1 MAKYSKTPK
10 QQAAIAIAKKKTKV
24 KALSVAE
31 QNERIFEA
39 GFDLVRSANDKFS
52 GSRTITRRAAKSVM
66 SRCLSKN
73 EDQTYSM
80 RRMRTLRELNNY
92 IQLAQ
97 NNKVFSST
105 PDNTDLLPISHPRST
120 RKHNFTTAEVMK
132 HRARW
137 IIDDPRIQDDSIRA
151 VLSSALTCHP
161 ASAEYEYSIARLQ
174 SLPQGSVPSYALL
187 AALGDGNSSAARSAR
202 AMRQRRDRKGR
213 FAEMG
218 GGLRALIRRATGAI
232 QSLTGRAVATDS
244 ASDTFDMELPDG
256 TLVRIPAKSAE
267 GVKAILKSAQGP
279 DGYSKTP
286 AKAKTGDPVVEE
298 SDLVKIDA
306 PSGFTKDENWSPS
319 ETDTNYYGTKI
330 DLGTKYTDDAY
341 DVIKISTP
349 NAAAKDKFEAAQQR
363 EGEGQNVVTE
373 GAGKNG
379 SLDPNLPVYF
389 VSRRGED
396 ENRPFAVAQRWSD
409 IQDYIA
415 QDEPKF
421 EKNELPNPEKMADD
435 DQEEET
441 GTPTATPA
449 EGLEGEL
456 IPKSS
461 GKNLKK
467 DQKKY
472 QKALKDYEAKGGK
485 YPLDP
490 AKDHMV
496 LPDGTVVDAETGEVV
511 RNADGTSAKDVAP
524 KAPAATS
531 EIPEGYYNV
540 DRDDYT
546 PEGPVDGQ
554 EASDFTDD
562 PAELAQK
569 FETPD
574 LKKALEDG
582 VKGTKKFPATGYGT
596 LTFEDGDEIV
606 PAEAIYNAL
615 KEQGEDADAML
626 DEIYGKPSGDAT
638 PEVSEDVKA
647 ELGKDLEAAPDATS
661 GDVTTLPALL
671 DGLSDEEK
679 DNYAKTG
686 EYAQYLPKNDS
697 FDVPTDYSELSTD
710 AFDKDQYVLPEDAP
724 EGFNYD
730 PVDIASFY
738 NTEDLKGELRR
749 ALEPGNEMP
758 GYGML
763 STETDEGEEYVAYV
777 PGEAI
782 RDALQL
788 QGEDTNALTKEIYD
802 EGFAGQEEDA
812 LTPEQINDALEGEA
826 PEAQPEAPEA
836 EQAPTET
843 TEQAPS
849 DEKGPE
855 AVDGVN
861 VGEPTG
867 PAKLKAKTTELKAG
881 DVTTNDFFTIES
893 VEPSEI
899 PGKSWV
905 TGYYPGH
912 VSQKTKLWNN
922 DTDIS
927 VFRNVDAPT
936 KGDLP
941 VLSKPKAKEYDPE
954 GKVYKD
960 KELDLWVPK
969 DAEAR
974 SKYLDAV
981 DQYNS
986 DLAQAKEM
994 WSAPEGVEEWV
1005 TESEA
1010 PIYTPSNPVGVVE
1023 VAATEVKAGD
1033 IAFKKEGKNDFYEYF
1048 IVQDVA
1054 VDENGNAVLTGFY
1067 PDHQSQ
1073 SKSWKGTTP
1082 IKVIR
1087 GASALPEPGK
1097 KPALERPKKDDPAY
1111 KEKYAEFNAAKKASA
1126 ATFTPP
1132 LNVDALPPEPKKVPR
1147 PTPPAFMGDK
1157 LKAIAAEA
1165 NGDPVKFKELLANEE
1180 VIHLDFESTG
1190 GFTAPSPIQVS
1201 MTKVKNG
1208 EIIEEKT
1215 LFMNP
1220 EQPLDSFYT
1229 DKDPSQVLKDSD
1241 GNPISD
1247 EFLSK
1252 QMSQADAFKEISD
1265 FLGADPI
1272 VSAHNMPFDGE
1283 ILRRKMAEYG
1293 LDYKPAGEIDTLSL
1307 ARKVINGS
1315 AGDHKLEAVANRYGL
1330 AEPNTDWHDASVD
1343 VAVLPGILNNLLD
1356 EMAVTKSGID
1366 VLDLEKSSADYDKAK
1381 AEYDAYKS
1389 GKSKADSELVMAK
1402 TFADGMAG
1410 KEIPEADALVKAMPK
1425 DKPTSDELSSATT
1438 PSANEVG
1445 DGDFQIESVLGGN
1458 ISNNWIS
1465 DPENT
1470 TNVGAIAVEEWQPGD
1485 FIKAKHDGFH
1495 EIISI
1500 TPIEGDDKRVL
1511 VKRRLLANGKEYES
1525 AWVKYQAYEVWRRN
1539 SEPEAVPAPEPELEQ
1554 PQLEID
1560 EAPEKEANAGKWNDY
1575 TIAEGTDGVF
1585 YAENISGADVQALKA
1600 GTLTPPKLPFFAPLG
1615 GGNNQETG
1623 EGYFFT
1629 TDGKRFW
1636 GKYGAAGAMLRRK
1649 NADGEYEYFLA
1660 KRSSSLSQGG
1670 GKWGIPGGAHKDQT
1684 IAKAPNAT
1692 AKEEFME
1699 EVGGDISA
1707 LEPIYVDTNK
1717 VGAEWAY
1724 ETSVFEVG
1732 PDQYN
1737 DLTSKD
1743 GENTATGWFTGDQIN
1758 KMSDAGML
1766 HSDFADSFPNIIS
1779 NLEDEDAK
1787 TDKPTP
1793 EAEVNVEDIEATF
1806 DTSNWKKTGTQA
1818 GSNQGAFY
1826 TDPDTGN
1833 QYYVKK
1839 PKSDK
1844 HFANEILGG
1853 ALYEEA
1859 GVKFG
1864 RAYKGIDKNGNS
1876 VLVSPLVEG
1885 SDADFAD
1892 KKSNADV
1899 KSTTQ
1904 SDFAVDAWLGNYD
1917 VIGLEYDN
1925 VLTDKD
1931 GNVTRIDAGGS
1942 LLFRAQGGTDKEF
1955 GPEATQVDSMRDSK
1969 QNPQAAEIFGDMT
1982 DEQIAESV
1990 KKVQAVS
1997 EEKIDELVDA
2007 AFPDDADTAEQLK
2020 TTLKARRQYLIDRFL
2035 GGQPAEEAPE
2045 TPEKPSVDSN
2055 TTVLDVAGD
2064 LEAQLADAQAAG
2076 KKVAFKYN
2084 GKERVVTPKGV
2095 WKNPQNGNINL
2106 SAIGEDGV
2114 KKNYTLSKFEQS
2126 GSTASEAP
2134 EAAPT
2139 PEKELPQAPEAAQ
2152 IDPAEKQKV
2161 LDEVS
2166 ALAEKLFGN
2175 QGKTKDLLESLKG
2188 QDGANTDLIDS
2199 ILEDIKVKES
2209 VAGPDAT
2216 PEEKIQS
2223 DLSQALTPDEDAAP
2237 EDEVPPIDPVALA
2250 EELKTPLTP
2259 DLIWA
2264 KVKDEKGISIIENG
2278 DIVVAENVTPSGST
2292 IYTMVKR
2299 NSDNT
2304 FSVYHRIKSNDGST
2318 RVKTLAGRWH
2328 SYTALSSR
2336 IESEKWKAKIT
2347 PSKVISKS
2355 KPETPG
2361 TIAPSAL
2368 PTQKGS
2374 YVSADGKTP
2383 IKVGMVVK
2391 DTKTGKTGKV
2401 VSLKDEFV
2409 TGKSKSNPAGYTYTD
2424 VAKVKW
2430 DDSGVKAWKP
2440 STYLEI
2446 QDTSGVK
2453 PDEPE
2458 GPTDGGNGGGGT
2470 PPTPK
2475 TPDSP
2480 APAAVPTTSVDL
2492 PTYEGTDLA
2501 GATAIADVESKAV
2514 AKNSVGHLAAYGAN
2528 DYSDYKNFLSGE
2540 FLKDPNS
2547 KNMVPGIL
2555 VQNADPNDSDQD
2567 LTSYGVVSKQDAKA
2581 KEVYVSFFDGPLAG
2595 QTKTFSPDKIWSR
2608 EKFITPEQA
2617 KELDITLDPTLFDK
2631 SKTAAKA
2638 KGEAYAK
2645 KQAEAAKKA
2654 QQAAEAKALKDKFS
2668 VNGPGFSVQTLD
2680 AAPDYS
2686 KSPHPEVPS
2695 LEDSLKMAKND
2706 NPAEAA
2712 NGSTTLLDSDSIEDL
2727 EVHVGMVTDEKGEK
2741 KLRLQFT
2748 LTNWAG
2754 KQVAAKADSDS
2765 NISKSKA
2772 LRLGKW
2778 EKQQDGSLVWKDVWD
2793 TSTVDSNKNGVTF
2806 EGPAGKGTFL
2816 LHRASKSIDDTDV
2829 DFFKYH
2835 SSSPYAVS
2843 FHNKAEIYL
2852 PADATSEDV
2861 AEALNSL
2868 GGISQVRPALESD
2881 VRGVI
2886 ENKMIW
2892 LLGSS
2897 TDGKKNYAGELR
2909 EKTLQIIKDEYGFTA
2924 DDVEVVVDPL
2934 ARGRVNYYM
2943 PESAVDKLMEKTGF
2957 SPFIV
2962 HQWKGGDQ
2970 TNSVDWFYNMITSG
2984 GIYATATRWMN
2995 GINKSGM
3002 SSSSDI
3008 DANGGNYVFASPSSK
3023 GSSTSTNLA
3032 FYFNSKNVLRRLD
3045 YYKNNSDKYGQLQ
3058 SDSEDIVQSLSN
3070 SYGELMFKKN
3080 LSWADLSSIS
3090 MPAAIREKLIERLMS
3105 EGLTDL
3111 ADIVSGKK
3119 KKKGAKK

>member
-1 MAKYSKTPK
+1 MAAKSKIQVPVISYEA
-10 QQAAIAIAKKKTKV
+10 QNQRIIDAGLELV
-24 KALSVAE
+24 K
-31 QNERIFEA
+31 EA
-39 GFDLVRSANDKFS
+39 NSKFS
-52 GSRTITRRAAKSVM
+52 GSRIVTRRAALAVLNRSLTKYEGES
-66 SRCLSKN
+66 
-73 EDQTYSM
+73 YSL
-80 RRMRTLRELNNY
+80 RRIRSIKELNNY

-97 NNKVFSST
+97 YNKVFFGT
-105 PDNTDLLPISHPRST
+105 VDNTDLLPISHPRST
-120 RKHNFTTAEVMK
+120 RKHELSTADLMR

-137 IIDDPRIQDDSIRA
+137 IVDDPKIQDDEIRS
-151 VLSSALTCHP
+151 VLASALTAHP
-161 ASAEYEYSIARLQ
+161 ATAEYEYSIARLQ
-174 SLPQGSVPSYALL
+174 SLPQGTVPSYALL
-187 AALGDGNSSAARSAR
+187 AALGDGNSSAARRAR
-202 AMRQRRDRKGR
+202 ALLQRRDRKGR
-213 FAEMG
+213 FAFMG
-218 GGLRALIRRATGAI
+218 GSLRALIRRANGVV
-232 QSLTGRAVATDS
+232 QSLTGKTVAADEN
-244 ASDTFDMELPDG
+244 SDTFDIELPNGD
-256 TLVRIPAKSAE
+256 LVRVPAKSAE
-267 GVKAILKSAQGP
+267 GVKAVLKSAQNP

-286 AKAKTGDPVVEE
+286 AKVKTGDPVVDEK
-298 SDLVKIDA
+298 DLIKLDA
-306 PSGFTKDENWSPS
+306 PAGFSKDESWSPS
-319 ETDTNYYGTKI
+319 EDDQKYYGTKI

-341 DVIKISTP
+341 DVIKVSSP
-349 NAAAKDKFEAAQQR
+349 NAFAKDQFEAAQQR

-373 GAGKNG
+373 GLGKNG

-389 VSRRGED
+389 VSRRGES
-396 ENRPFAVAQRWSD
+396 EKFPFAAVQRWSD
-409 IQDYIA
+409 VQDYIA

-421 EKNELPNPEKMADD
+421 EKNELPDPSKMLDEGQEAFEPQAPE
-435 DQEEET
+435 
-441 GTPTATPA
+441 ATPA
-449 EGLEGEL
+449 EGLEGKL
-456 IPKSS
+456 VPKSS
-461 GKNLKK
+461 KKNLKK

-472 QKALKDYEAKGGK
+472 QKALKDYEKSGGTF
-485 YPLDP
+485 PLDP
-490 AKDHMV
+490 TKDHML

-511 RNADGTSAKDVAP
+511 RNADGTSAKIKPGTEASEVPAGAYKMDDAP
-524 KAPAATS
+524 
-531 EIPEGYYNV
+531 
-540 DRDDYT
+540 YT
-546 PEGPVDGQ
+546 PQGADADVESADY
-554 EASDFTDD
+554 TDD
-562 PAELAQK
+562 PAEIAQK
-569 FETPD
+569 FDTPEITD
-574 LKKALEDG
+574 ALEKA
-582 VKGTKKFPATGYGT
+582 V
-596 LTFEDGDEIV
+596 DGDGTSQLPFEAGDESV
-606 PAEAIYNAL
+606 PAEALRDAL
-615 KEQGEDADAML
+615 DEKGEDSKGILAK
-626 DEIYGKPSGDAT
+626 IYDKIKNKLSGKKEEAT
-638 PEVSEDVKA
+638 PEVPQDVVD
-647 ELGKDLEAAPDATS
+647 ELGKDLPESPMPSADA
-661 GDVTTLPALL
+661 DPAKLPALL
-671 DGLSDEEK
+671 DGLSDAEK
-679 DNYAKTG
+679 DEYAKTG
-686 EYAQYLPKNDS
+686 DYAKHLPKNKDD
-697 FDVPTDYSELSTD
+697 FDLPEGYGFLD
-710 AFDKDQYVLPEDAP
+710 AEPFNKDLFTLPEDAP
-724 EGFNYD
+724 EGFNFD
-730 PVDIASFY
+730 PIDIANNY
-738 NTEDLKGELRR
+738 DTEALKKELRR
-749 ALEPGNEMP
+749 AVEPSGD
-758 GYGML
+758 GYGIL
-763 STETDEGEEYVAYV
+763 SQETDTGEDYNGYV
-777 PGEAI
+777 PAEAI

-788 QGEDTNALTKEIYD
+788 QGEDTNSLLNDIYE
-802 EGFAGQEEDA
+802 EGIAGQED
-812 LTPEQINDALEGEA
+812 LTPVEISDALEGEE
-826 PEAQPEAPEA
+826 PETSEGTPTPEQEAPAEA
-836 EQAPTET
+836 PQQVAT
-843 TEQAPS
+843 
-849 DEKGPE
+849 DEAGPQT
-855 AVDGVN
+855 VTNVN

-893 VEPSEI
+893 VEPSEV

-941 VLSKPKAKEYDPE
+941 VLSKPKPKEYDPE
-954 GKVYKD
+954 GKIYKD
-960 KELDLWVPK
+960 KELDLFVPK

-974 SKYLDAV
+974 SKFLDV
-981 DQYNS
+981 MDQYNS

-994 WSAPEGVEEWV
+994 WSAPEGVEEWN
-1005 TESEA
+1005 TESQA
-1010 PIYTPSNPVGVVE
+1010 PVFDPTKNTVGVVE

-1033 IAFKKEGKNDFYEYF
+1033 ITFKKEGKNDFYEYF
-1048 IVQDVA
+1048 IVQDVTT
-1054 VDENGNAVLTGFY
+1054 DENGNAVITGFY

-1073 SKSWKGTTP
+1073 SKNWKGTTP

-1087 GASALPEPGK
+1087 GASDLPEPGK
-1097 KPALERPKKDDPAY
+1097 KAALERPKKDDPAY
-1111 KEKYAEFNAAKKASA
+1111 KEKYAEFNAAKKESA

-1132 LNVDALPPEPKKVPR
+1132 IDVDALPAATKKVPR

-1180 VIHLDFESTG
+1180 VVHLDFESTG
-1190 GFTAPSPIQVS
+1190 GFTSPSPIQVS

-1229 DKDPSQVLKDSD
+1229 DKDPATILKDSN

-1247 EFLSK
+1247 AFLAE
-1252 QMSQADAFKEISD
+1252 QMSQSQAFKEIAD
-1265 FLGADPI
+1265 FLGANPI

-1283 ILRRKMAEYG
+1283 ILKRKMAEFG
-1293 LDYKPAGEIDTLSL
+1293 LEYKPAGEIDTLSL

-1330 AEPNTDWHDASVD
+1330 AEPNTDWHDAAVD

-1366 VLDLEKSSADYDKAK
+1366 TLDLEKSSADYEKAK
-1381 AEYDAYKS
+1381 AEYDAYKNP
-1389 GKSKADSELVMAK
+1389 KAKADSELTMAK
-1402 TFADGMAG
+1402 VFKDGMDG
-1410 KEIPEADALVKAMPK
+1410 KETPEVSELVKALPK

-1438 PSANEVG
+1438 PSANEIG
-1445 DGDFQIESVLGGN
+1445 DGDFQVESVLGDF
-1458 ISNNWIS
+1458 ISDNWVA

-1470 TNVGAIAVEEWQPGD
+1470 TNIGSVAVEEWQPGD
-1485 FIKAKHDGFH
+1485 FIKAKYGGFH

-1500 TPIEGDDKRVL
+1500 TPIEGDEKRVL
-1511 VKRRLLANGKEYES
+1511 VKRRLLTNGKEYES
-1525 AWVKYQAYEVWRRN
+1525 AWVKYQPYEVWRRN
-1539 SEPEAVPAPEPELEQ
+1539 STPETVAEEAPELEQ
-1554 PQLEID
+1554 PQLETD

-1585 YAENISGADVQALKA
+1585 YAENISSADVQALKA

-1684 IAKAPNAT
+1684 IAKSPNAT

-1766 HSDFADSFPNIIS
+1766 HTDFANSFPNIIS
-1779 NLEDEDAK
+1779 NLEDEPAK
-1787 TDKPTP
+1787 TDKPVPAEEVTP
-1793 EAEVNVEDIEATF
+1793 EDIEATF
-1806 DTSNWKKTGTQA
+1806 DISNWKKTAGQA

-1826 TDPDTGN
+1826 TDPETGN

-1885 SDADFAD
+1885 SEADFAS
-1892 KKSNADV
+1892 KKSDADV

-1955 GPEATQVDSMRDSK
+1955 GPEATQVDSMRDPKENK
-1969 QNPQAAEIFGDMT
+1969 QASEIFGDMT

-2007 AFPDDADTAEQLK
+2007 AFPDDSDTAEQLK

-2045 TPEKPSVDSN
+2045 KPAVDSN

-2106 SAIGEDGV
+2106 SALDEEGV

-2126 GSTASEAP
+2126 DSTGATPAESGE
-2134 EAAPT
+2134 T

-2161 LDEVS
+2161 FDEAS
-2166 ALAEKLFGN
+2166 KLAENIFGKK
-2175 QGKTKDLLESLKG
+2175 GKTKEILEMLKNQEG
-2188 QDGANTDLIDS
+2188 SNSDLIDS
-2199 ILEDIKVKES
+2199 ILEDIDVIEKT
-2209 VAGPDAT
+2209 AAPDAT

-2223 DLSQALTPDEDAAP
+2223 DLTQALTPDEDAAP
-2237 EDEVPPIDPVALA
+2237 EDEVPAIDPAALA
-2250 EELKTPLTP
+2250 EELASPLTP

-2264 KVKDEKGISIIENG
+2264 KVKEEKGLSVIENG
-2278 DIVVAENVTPSGST
+2278 DIVVAENVTPAGST

-2304 FSVYHRIKSNDGST
+2304 FSVYHRIKGNDGTSK
-2318 RVKTLAGRWH
+2318 VKTLAGRWH

-2355 KPETPG
+2355 KPEAPG
-2361 TIAPSAL
+2361 TITPSAI

-2383 IKVGMVVK
+2383 IKVGMTVK

-2401 VSLKDEFV
+2401 VSLKDKYT
-2409 TGKSKSNPAGYTYTD
+2409 TGKSKAKPQGYTYTD
-2424 VAKVKW
+2424 VARVKW
-2430 DDSGVKAWKP
+2430 DDGAPKAWKP
-2440 STYLEI
+2440 STLLEI
-2446 QDTSGVK
+2446 VDASGAK
-2453 PDEPE
+2453 PDAPE

-2480 APAAVPTTSVDL
+2480 APAAVPTTSVEI
-2492 PTYEGTDLA
+2492 PTYEGSDLA

-2567 LTSYGVVSKQDAKA
+2567 LTSYGVVSKQNAKA

-2595 QTKTFSPDKIWSR
+2595 QTKTFSPEKVWSR

-2617 KELDITLDPTLFDK
+2617 KELDISLDPTLFDK

-2686 KSPHPEVPS
+2686 KSPHPDVPS

-2741 KLRLQFT
+2741 KIRLQFT

-2754 KQVAAKADSDS
+2754 KQVAGKADSDP

-2778 EKQQDGSLVWKDVWD
+2778 EKQQDGSLVWKDTWD

-2934 ARGRVNYYM
+2934 ARGRINYYM

-2957 SPFIV
+2957 SPFVV

-3058 SDSEDIVQSLSN
+3058 SDSEDIVESLSN

-3090 MPAAIREKLIERLMS
+3090 MPAAIREKLIERLMT

-3111 ADIVSGKK
+3111 ADIVAGKK

>member
-10 QQAAIAIAKKKTKV
+10 QQAAIAIAKKKV
-24 KALSVAE
+24 KTLSLE
-31 QNERIFEA
+31 QQNERILEA
-39 GFDLVRSANDKFS
+39 GFDIVKSANTKFS
-52 GSRTITRRAAKSVM
+52 GSRLITRRAAKSVM
-66 SRCLSKN
+66 TRCLSKYEN
-73 EDQTYSM
+73 ETYSL
-80 RRMRTLRELNNY
+80 RRMRTLKELNGY

-97 NNKVFSST
+97 YNKVFSVS
-105 PDNTDLLPISHPRST
+105 PENTDLLPISHPRST
-120 RKHNFTTAEVMK
+120 RKHELSTAEVMK

-137 IIDDPRIQDDSIRA
+137 IIDDPNIQDDTVRSI
-151 VLSSALTCHP
+151 LSSALTAHP
-161 ASAEYEYSIARLQ
+161 ASPEYEYSIARLQ
-174 SLPQGSVPSYALL
+174 SMPQGSVPQYALL
-187 AALGDGNSSAARSAR
+187 AALGDGNSPAARRAR

-218 GGLRALIRRATGAI
+218 GGLRALIRRISGAV
-232 QSLTGRAVATDS
+232 QSLSGRAVATDEG
-244 ASDTFDMELPDG
+244 SDTFDMELPNGD
-256 TLVRIPAKSAE
+256 LVRVPAKSAE

-279 DGYSKTP
+279 DGYSKTA
-286 AKAKTGDPVVEE
+286 AKVKTGDPVIEE
-298 SDLVKIDA
+298 ADLVKIDA
-306 PSGFTKDENWSPS
+306 PAGFSKDESWSPS
-319 ETDTNYYGTKI
+319 DVDKEYYGTKI

-396 ENRPFAVAQRWSD
+396 DSKPFAVAQRWSD
-409 IQDYIA
+409 VQDYIS
-415 QDEPKF
+415 QDEPNF
-421 EKNELPNPEKMADD
+421 EKGELPNPAKMLDEGGEEPTPD
-435 DQEEET
+435 TPEET
-441 GTPTATPA
+441 PA
-449 EGLEGEL
+449 SEVQGEL
-456 IPKSS
+456 IPKVSK
-461 GKNLKK
+461 KNLKK
-467 DQKKY
+467 NMKEYKKN
-472 QKALKDYEAKGGK
+472 LKDYEENGGLF
-485 YPLDP
+485 PLDP
-490 AKDHMV
+490 SKDHIL
-496 LPDGTVVDAETGEVV
+496 LPDGSVVDAETGELERDASGQAPTEEPAVK
-511 RNADGTSAKDVAP
+511 AKLDVGP
-524 KAPAATS
+524 KLNLPEQIKDSGKKPAEPT
-531 EIPEGYYNV
+531 PGYYNV
-540 DRDDYT
+540 DRGEYT
-546 PEGPVDGQ
+546 PEGPIDGQ

-569 FETPD
+569 FDTPT
-574 LKKALEDG
+574 LEKSLEDG
-582 VKGTKKFPATGYGT
+582 VKGTEKSPATGYGT
-596 LTFEDGDEIV
+596 LPFEDGDEIV

-615 KEQGEDADAML
+615 KEQGEDADAIL
-626 DEIYGKPSGDAT
+626 DGIYGKKDAT
-638 PEVSEDVKA
+638 PEVSDEVKD
-647 ELGKDLEAAPDATS
+647 ELGKDLPEVPEMEG
-661 GDVTTLPALL
+661 GDPTELPTLLE
-671 DGLSDEEK
+671 GLSDDEK

-686 EYAQYLPKNDS
+686 EYKQYLPKNDT
-697 FDVPTDYSELSTD
+697 FDVPEDYAELSPE
-710 AFDKDQYVLPEDAP
+710 AFDKDQYVIPEDAP

-730 PVDIASFY
+730 PVDIANY
-738 NTEDLKGELRR
+738 YDTEDLKGELRR

-763 STETDEGEEYVAYV
+763 GTQTDDGEEYSAYV

-826 PEAQPEAPEA
+826 PDTEEITPEPAQE
-836 EQAPTET
+836 APTET

-855 AVDGVN
+855 AVDGVA

-893 VEPSEI
+893 IEPSEF

-927 VFRNVDAPT
+927 VYRNIDAPT

-954 GKVYKD
+954 GKVYKNP
-960 KELDLWVPK
+960 EGVWVPK
-969 DAEAR
+969 DAAAQKQYLADFE
-974 SKYLDAV
+974 KY
-981 DQYNS
+981 NEE
-986 DLAQAKEM
+986 LAQAKEM
-994 WSAPEGVEEWV
+994 WSAPEGLEEWV
-1005 TESEA
+1005 SESEA
-1010 PIYTPSNPVGVVE
+1010 PVYTPSKPVGVVG
-1023 VAATEVKAGD
+1023 VGATEVKPGD

-1048 IVQDVA
+1048 IVQDVTT
-1054 VDENGNAVLTGFY
+1054 DETGNAVVTGYY
-1067 PDHQSQ
+1067 PGHQSQ
-1073 SKSWKGTTP
+1073 TKTWKGTTP
-1082 IKVIR
+1082 IEVIR
-1087 GASALPEPGK
+1087 GASDLPEPGK

-1111 KEKYAEFNAAKKASA
+1111 KEKYAEFNAAKKESA

-1132 LNVDALPPEPKKVPR
+1132 IDVDALPPKPKKVSR

-1180 VIHLDFESTG
+1180 VVHLDFESTG
-1190 GFTAPSPIQVS
+1190 GFTSPSPIQVS

-1229 DKDPSQVLKDSD
+1229 DKDPSEVLKDSD

-1389 GKSKADSELVMAK
+1389 GKSKADSELVMSK

-1410 KEIPEADALVKAMPK
+1410 KDVPETDALVKAMPK
-1425 DKPTSDELSSATT
+1425 DKPTSDEVSPSTSAKPTELS
-1438 PSANEVG
+1438 
-1445 DGDFQIESVLGGN
+1445 DGDFQVESVLGGN
-1458 ISNNWIS
+1458 VSNNWVS

-1539 SEPEAVPAPEPELEQ
+1539 GEPEAVPAPEPELEQ

-1575 TIAEGTDGVF
+1575 NIAEGTDGVF
-1585 YAENISGADVQALKA
+1585 YAENISAADVQALKA

-1629 TDGKRFW
+1629 SDGKRFW
-1636 GKYGAAGAMLRRK
+1636 GKYGAGGALIRRK

-1737 DLTSKD
+1737 DLSSKD
-1743 GENTATGWFTGDQIN
+1743 GENTATGWFTGDQIK
-1758 KMSDAGML
+1758 KMADAEML
-1766 HSDFADSFPNIIS
+1766 HPDFADSFSNIVS

-1787 TDKPTP
+1787 TDKPIP
-1793 EAEVNVEDIEATF
+1793 EPEVNVEDVQATF
-1806 DTSNWKKTGTQA
+1806 DTSNWKKTGSQA

-1844 HFANEILGG
+1844 HFANEVLGG

-1885 SDADFAD
+1885 SDADFGS
-1892 KKSNADV
+1892 KKSDSDV
-1899 KSTTQ
+1899 KKNAQ
-1904 SDFAVDAWLGNYD
+1904 DDFAVDAWLGNYD

-1955 GPEATQVDSMRDSK
+1955 GPEATQVDSMRNPK
-1969 QNPQAAEIFGDMT
+1969 ENPQASEIFGDMT

-2007 AFPDDADTAEQLK
+2007 AFPDDAETAEQLK

-2035 GGQPAEEAPE
+2035 GGQPAEETSE

-2055 TTVLDVAGD
+2055 TTVLDTSGD

-2106 SAIGEDGV
+2106 SAIDEEGV

-2175 QGKTKDLLESLKG
+2175 KGKTKDLLESLKG

-2199 ILEDIKVKES
+2199 ILEDINTPS
-2209 VAGPDAT
+2209 APADAT

-2237 EDEVPPIDPVALA
+2237 EDEVAPIDPVALA
-2250 EELKTPLTP
+2250 EELKKPLDP

-2264 KVKDEKGISIIENG
+2264 KVKDEKGISVLENG
-2278 DIVVAENVTPSGST
+2278 DIVVAENVTPAGST

-2299 NSDNT
+2299 NADNT
-2304 FSVYHRIKSNDGST
+2304 FSVYHRIKGNDGTS

-2336 IESEKWKAKIT
+2336 IENEKWKAKIT

-2361 TIAPSAL
+2361 TIAPSAI
-2368 PTQKGS
+2368 PTKKGA

-2383 IKVGMVVK
+2383 IKVGMIVK
-2391 DTKTGKTGKV
+2391 DTKTGKIGKV
-2401 VSLKDEFV
+2401 VSLKDELV
-2409 TGKSKSNPAGYTYTD
+2409 TSKSKSNPQGYTYTD
-2424 VAKVKW
+2424 VAKVQWEDGK
-2430 DDSGVKAWKP
+2430 KNWKV
-2440 STYLEI
+2440 STYLDI

-2453 PDEPE
+2453 PDKPE
-2458 GPTDGGNGGGGT
+2458 DDGPTGGGGGT
-2470 PPTPK
+2470 PTTPK
-2475 TPDSP
+2475 TPSSP
-2480 APAAVPTTSVDL
+2480 APVNSTEPKVEL
-2492 PTYEGTDLA
+2492 PKYEGADLA
-2501 GATAIADVESKAV
+2501 GATSIKDVEAKAV
-2514 AKNSVGHLAAYGAN
+2514 DKNSIGHLASYGAN
-2528 DYSDYKNFLSGE
+2528 DYSDYKQFLQGE
-2540 FLKDPNS
+2540 LIKDPNS
-2547 KNMVPGIL
+2547 KNMAPGIL
-2555 VQNADPNDSDQD
+2555 VQNANPNDSDQD
-2567 LTSYGVVSKQDAKA
+2567 LTSYGVISKQDAKTGDI
-2581 KEVYVSFFDGPLAG
+2581 EVSYFDGPLAG
-2595 QTKTFSPDKIWSR
+2595 QTKSTKSDKIWSR

-2617 KELDITLDPTLFDK
+2617 KELDIEIDQTLFDK
-2631 SKTAAKA
+2631 SKAAGKA
-2638 KGEAYAK
+2638 KGELYAK
-2645 KQAEAAKKA
+2645 QQAEKLKKA
-2654 QQAAEAKALKDKFS
+2654 QQAAE
-2668 VNGPGFSVQTLD
+2668 TL
-2680 AAPDYS
+2680 Y
-2686 KSPHPEVPS
+2686 
-2695 LEDSLKMAKND
+2695 
-2706 NPAEAA
+2706 
-2712 NGSTTLLDSDSIEDL
+2712 LL
-2727 EVHVGMVTDEKGEK
+2727 T
-2741 KLRLQFT
+2741 
-2748 LTNWAG
+2748 
-2754 KQVAAKADSDS
+2754 QV
-2765 NISKSKA
+2765 
-2772 LRLGKW
+2772 
-2778 EKQQDGSLVWKDVWD
+2778 
-2793 TSTVDSNKNGVTF
+2793 
-2806 EGPAGKGTFL
+2806 FL
-2816 LHRASKSIDDTDV
+2816 L
-2829 DFFKYH
+2829 
-2835 SSSPYAVS
+2835 
-2843 FHNKAEIYL
+2843 
-2852 PADATSEDV
+2852 
-2861 AEALNSL
+2861 
-2868 GGISQVRPALESD
+2868 
-2881 VRGVI
+2881 
-2886 ENKMIW
+2886 
-2892 LLGSS
+2892 
-2897 TDGKKNYAGELR
+2897 
-2909 EKTLQIIKDEYGFTA
+2909 
-2924 DDVEVVVDPL
+2924 
-2934 ARGRVNYYM
+2934 
-2943 PESAVDKLMEKTGF
+2943 
-2957 SPFIV
+2957 
-2962 HQWKGGDQ
+2962 
-2970 TNSVDWFYNMITSG
+2970 
-2984 GIYATATRWMN
+2984 
-2995 GINKSGM
+2995 
-3002 SSSSDI
+3002 
-3008 DANGGNYVFASPSSK
+3008 
-3023 GSSTSTNLA
+3023 
-3032 FYFNSKNVLRRLD
+3032 
-3045 YYKNNSDKYGQLQ
+3045 
-3058 SDSEDIVQSLSN
+3058 
-3070 SYGELMFKKN
+3070 
-3080 LSWADLSSIS
+3080 
-3090 MPAAIREKLIERLMS
+3090 
-3105 EGLTDL
+3105 
-3111 ADIVSGKK
+3111 
-3119 KKKGAKK
+3119 

>member
-1 MAKYSKTPK
+1 MAKNE
-10 QQAAIAIAKKKTKV
+10 AAKSKV
-24 KALSVAE
+24 KVPVLSYEE
-31 QNERIFEA
+31 QNKRIIDA
-39 GFDLVRSANDKFS
+39 GLELVKDSNANFS
-52 GSRTITRRAAKSVM
+52 GSRIITRRAALAVLNRSLAKYEGES
-66 SRCLSKN
+66 
-73 EDQTYSM
+73 YSL
-80 RRMRTLRELNNY
+80 RRIRSIKELNNY
-92 IQLAQ
+92 IKLAQ
-97 NNKVFSST
+97 HNKVFST
-105 PDNTDLLPISHPRST
+105 AVENTDLLPIAHPRST
-120 RKHNFTTAEVMK
+120 RKHELSTAELMRF
-132 HRARW
+132 RARW
-137 IIDDPRIQDDSIRA
+137 ICDDPHIQDDTVRT
-151 VLSSALTCHP
+151 VLASALTAHP
-161 ASAEYEYSIARLQ
+161 ASPEYEYSIARLQ
-174 SLPQGSVPSYALL
+174 SMPQGSVPQYALL
-187 AALGDGNSSAARSAR
+187 AALGDGNSSAARRAR

-218 GGLRALIRRATGAI
+218 GGLRALIRRASGLV
-232 QSLTGRAVATDS
+232 QSLTGRAIATDEN
-244 ASDTFDMELPDG
+244 SDTFDMELPNGD
-256 TLVRIPAKSAE
+256 LVRVPAKSAE

-279 DGYSKTP
+279 DGYSKTN
-286 AKAKTGDPVVEE
+286 AKVKTGDPVIEE
-298 SDLVKIDA
+298 ADLVKIDA
-306 PSGFTKDENWSPS
+306 PAGFSKDETYSPD
-319 ETDTNYYGTKI
+319 EDDVKYYGTKI

-341 DVIKISTP
+341 DVVKVSSP
-349 NAAAKDKFEAAQQR
+349 NAFAKDQFEAAQQR

-373 GAGKNG
+373 GLGKNG

-396 ENRPFAVAQRWSD
+396 DKRPFAVVQRWSD
-409 IQDYIA
+409 VQDYIA

-421 EKNELPNPEKMADD
+421 EKGELSDPAKMLDETQEASEPEA
-435 DQEEET
+435 
-441 GTPTATPA
+441 PSATPA
-449 EGLEGEL
+449 EGLEGKL
-456 IPKSS
+456 IPKS
-461 GKNLKK
+461 GKKDIKK

-472 QKALKDYEAKGGK
+472 QKALKDYEKKGGT

-490 AKDHMV
+490 SKDHML

-511 RNADGTSAKDVAP
+511 RDSSGKKAGVTP
-524 KAPAATS
+524 APATTEAES
-531 EIPEGYYNV
+531 FDVPEGAYEMDPAPYV
-540 DRDDYT
+540 PQGAGPDVESKDY
-546 PEGPVDGQ
+546 
-554 EASDFTDD
+554 TDD

-569 FETPD
+569 FDEEEITS
-574 LKKALEDG
+574 ALEESLEGDG
-582 VKGTKKFPATGYGT
+582 TAQLP
-596 LTFEDGDEIV
+596 FENGDESV
-606 PAEAIYNAL
+606 PAESL
-615 KEQGEDADAML
+615 RDTLG
-626 DEIYGKPSGDAT
+626 
-638 PEVSEDVKA
+638 
-647 ELGKDLEAAPDATS
+647 ELGKDIGTAVKKAYSKIKAKLAGDKGEQTPEVPEDVKDELGKDIPEAPMPSAEADPAK
-661 GDVTTLPALL
+661 LPALL
-671 DGLSDEEK
+671 DGLSDDEK
-679 DNYAKTG
+679 DEYAKTG
-686 EYAQYLPKNDS
+686 DYAKHLPKNTE
-697 FDVPTDYSELSTD
+697 FDVPEGYSILDTNP
-710 AFDKDQYVLPEDAP
+710 FNKDLYPLPEDAP
-724 EGFNYD
+724 EGFTFDPLDIANNYD
-730 PVDIASFY
+730 
-738 NTEDLKGELRR
+738 TEDLKNELRR
-749 ALEPGNEMP
+749 GIEPGGD
-758 GYGML
+758 GYGIL
-763 STETDEGEEYVAYV
+763 SQETETGEDYKGYV
-777 PGEAI
+777 PVEAI

-788 QGEDTNALTKEIYD
+788 QGEDTDSLIDGIYK
-802 EGFAGQEEDA
+802 EGFSGQEDSEI
-812 LTPEQINDALEGEA
+812 TPAEISDALEGEDTETPEGTPA
-826 PEAQPEAPEA
+826 PQEEVPAESK
-836 EQAPTET
+836 EQAT
-843 TEQAPS
+843 TNEA
-849 DEKGPE
+849 GPQT
-855 AVDGVN
+855 VTNVN

-893 VEPSEI
+893 VEPSEV

-927 VFRNVDAPT
+927 VFRNVDGPT

-981 DQYNS
+981 DQYNK
-986 DLAQAKEM
+986 DLAAAKEM
-994 WSAPEGVEEWV
+994 WSAPENFEEWN

-1010 PIYTPSNPVGVVE
+1010 PVYDPTKNTVGVVE

-1048 IVQDVA
+1048 IVQDVTT
-1054 VDENGNAVLTGFY
+1054 DENGNAVITGYY

-1087 GASALPEPGK
+1087 GASSLPEPGK
-1097 KPALERPKKDDPAY
+1097 KPALERPKKDDADY
-1111 KEKYAEFNAAKKASA
+1111 KQKYAEFNAAKKESA

-1132 LNVDALPPEPKKVPR
+1132 FDVDALPPAPKKVSR

-1180 VIHLDFESTG
+1180 VVHLDFESTG

-1201 MTKVKNG
+1201 MTKMKNG
-1208 EIIEEKT
+1208 EIVEQKT

-1220 EQPLDSFYT
+1220 GQPLDSFYT
-1229 DKDPSQVLKDSD
+1229 DKDPNDILKDSD

-1247 EFLSK
+1247 DFLSK
-1252 QMSQADAFKEISD
+1252 QMSQEDAFKEIAD
-1265 FLGADPI
+1265 FLGANPI

-1283 ILRRKMAEYG
+1283 ILKRKMAEYG
-1293 LDYKPAGEIDTLSL
+1293 LDYKPSGEIDTLSL

-1343 VAVLPGILNNLLD
+1343 VAVLPGILDNLLD

-1366 VLDLEKSSADYDKAK
+1366 VLDIDKTQADYDKAK
-1381 AEYDAYKS
+1381 AEYDAYKNP
-1389 GKSKADSELVMAK
+1389 KAKADSELVMAK

-1410 KEIPEADALVKAMPK
+1410 KEIPEDPEVLAKSLPK
-1425 DKPTSDELSSATT
+1425 DKPTSDELSPATT
-1438 PSANEVG
+1438 PKATEVG
-1445 DGDFQIESVLGGN
+1445 DGDFEVESVLGGN
-1458 ISNNWIS
+1458 ISNNWVS

-1470 TNVGAIAVEEWQPGD
+1470 TNVGSIAVEEWQPGD

-1500 TPIEGDDKRVL
+1500 TPIDGDDKRVL
-1511 VKRRLLANGKEYES
+1511 VKRRLLATGKEYES

-1539 SEPEAVPAPEPELEQ
+1539 SEPDAVPEEAPELEQ

-1560 EAPEKEANAGKWNDY
+1560 EAPEKEANAGKWADY
-1575 TIAEGTDGVF
+1575 NIAEGTDGVF
-1585 YAENISGADVQALKA
+1585 YAENISAADVQALRN

-1636 GKYGAAGAMLRRK
+1636 GKYGAGGALLRRK

-1707 LEPIYVDTNK
+1707 FEPIYVDTNK

-1732 PDQYN
+1732 PDQFN
-1737 DLTSKD
+1737 DLSSKD

-1766 HSDFADSFPNIIS
+1766 HPDFADSFPNIVS

-1787 TDKPTP
+1787 TDKPIPAEEVSP
-1793 EAEVNVEDIEATF
+1793 EDVTSVF
-1806 DTSNWKKTGTQA
+1806 DTSKWKKVAGQA

-1826 TDPDTGN
+1826 VDPDTGN
-1833 QYYVKK
+1833 QYYVKT

-1844 HFANEILGG
+1844 HAENEILGG

-1864 RAYKGIDKNGNS
+1864 RAYKGIDKNGKT
-1876 VLVSPLVEG
+1876 VLVSPVLDG
-1885 SDADFAD
+1885 NTLASD
-1892 KKSNADV
+1892 KNNADL
-1899 KSTTQ
+1899 KKKAQ
-1904 SDFAVDAWLGNYD
+1904 ADFAVDAWLGNYD
-1917 VIGLEYDN
+1917 VVGLEYDN
-1925 VLTDKD
+1925 MLVDKD
-1931 GNVTRIDAGGS
+1931 GNIARIDAGGS

-1955 GPEATQVDSMRDSK
+1955 GPEATQIDSMRDAK
-1969 QNPQAAEIFGDMT
+1969 QNAQAADIFGDMS
-1982 DEQIAESV
+1982 DEEIAESV
-1990 KKVQAVS
+1990 KKVQAITP
-1997 EEKIDELVDA
+1997 EKIDELVDA
-2007 AFPDDADTAEQLK
+2007 AFSDPDTAESVK
-2020 TTLKARRQYLIDRFL
+2020 ETLKARRQYLIDRFL
-2035 GGQPAEEAPE
+2035 GGQAEETPAEEPK
-2045 TPEKPSVDSN
+2045 KPVVDTN
-2055 TTVLDVAGD
+2055 TTVIDAAGD
-2064 LEAQLADAQAAG
+2064 IEAQIAEAQAAG
-2076 KKVAFKYN
+2076 KKIAFKYN

-2106 SAIGEDGV
+2106 SALDEDGV

-2126 GSTASEAP
+2126 DSSATEAP
-2134 EAAPT
+2134 EAAAT

-2152 IDPAEKQKV
+2152 IDPVEKQKV

-2175 QGKTKDLLESLKG
+2175 KGKTKDLLESLKG
-2188 QDGANTDLIDS
+2188 QEGSNDELIDS
-2199 ILEDIKVKES
+2199 ILEDINTPS
-2209 VAGPDAT
+2209 APADAT

-2223 DLSQALTPDEDAAP
+2223 DLAQALTPDEDAAP
-2237 EDEVPPIDPVALA
+2237 EDEVEPIDADALA
-2250 EELKTPLTP
+2250 EELKKPLDP

-2264 KVKDEKGISIIENG
+2264 KVKDEKGISVIENG
-2278 DIVVAENVTPSGST
+2278 DIVVAENVTPAGST

-2304 FSVYHRIKSNDGST
+2304 FSVYHRIKGSDGTT

-2336 IESEKWKAKIT
+2336 IENEKWKAKVT
-2347 PSKVISKS
+2347 PSKVVSKS

-2361 TIAPSAL
+2361 TIAPSAI
-2368 PTQKGS
+2368 PTKKGA

-2383 IKVGMVVK
+2383 IKVGMIVK

-2401 VSLKDEFV
+2401 VSLKDELV
-2409 TGKSKSNPAGYTYTD
+2409 TSKSKKNPQGYTYTD
-2424 VAKVKW
+2424 VAKVQW
-2430 DDSGVKAWKP
+2430 DDGTKNWKV
-2440 STYLEI
+2440 SSYLDI

-2453 PDEPE
+2453 PDKLEDD
-2458 GPTDGGNGGGGT
+2458 GPTGGSGGT
-2470 PPTPK
+2470 PTTPK
-2475 TPDSP
+2475 EPTSP
-2480 APAAVPTTSVDL
+2480 APVNNPEPAVEL
-2492 PTYEGTDLA
+2492 PTFEGTDLA

-2528 DYSDYKNFLSGE
+2528 DYSDYKE
-2540 FLKDPNS
+2540 FLKGEFIKDPEG
-2547 KNMVPGIL
+2547 KNMAPGIL
-2555 VQNADPNDSDQD
+2555 VQNVSPKDSDQD
-2567 LTSYGVVSKQDAKA
+2567 LTSYGVVSKQDAKTG
-2581 KEVYVSFFDGPLAG
+2581 EIFVSYFDGPLAG
-2595 QTKTFSPDKIWSR
+2595 QTKSTKSDKLWSR

-2631 SKTAAKA
+2631 SKAAAKA

-2645 KQAEAAKKA
+2645 KQADALKKA
-2654 QQAAEAKALKDKFS
+2654 QLEAEAKALKDKFS

-2686 KSPHPEVPS
+2686 QSPHPDVPS

-2706 NPAEAA
+2706 NAGEAA
-2712 NGSTTLLDSDSIEDL
+2712 NGSTTLIDSDSIEDL
-2727 EVHVGMVTDEKGEK
+2727 EVHVGMVTDKNGEK
-2741 KLRLQFT
+2741 KIRLQFT

-2754 KQVAAKADSDS
+2754 KQIVAKADSDP
-2765 NISKSKA
+2765 NVTKSKA
-2772 LRLGKW
+2772 LRLDKW
-2778 EKQQDGSLVWKDVWD
+2778 EKTADGSLVWKDTWD

-2816 LHRASKSIDDTDV
+2816 LHRASKSIDDTEV

-2852 PADATSEDV
+2852 PADATAEDV

-2909 EKTLQIIKDEYGFTA
+2909 EKTLAYIKDEYGFTA
-2924 DDVEVVVDPL
+2924 DDVEIVVDPL

-2943 PESAVDKLMEKTGF
+2943 PESAVEKLMDKTGF
-2957 SPFIV
+2957 SPYIV
-2962 HQWKGGDQ
+2962 HNWKGGDQ
-2970 TNSVDWFYNMITSG
+2970 TNTVDWFYNVVTSG
-2984 GIYATATRWMN
+2984 GVYATATRWMN

-3002 SSSSDI
+3002 SSSADI

-3023 GSSTSTNLA
+3023 GSSTSTSFAL
-3032 FYFNSKNVLRRLD
+3032 YFDSRKVLRRLD

-3070 SYGELMFKKN
+3070 NYGELMFKKN
-3080 LSWADLSSIS
+3080 LSWADISSMS
-3090 MPAAIREKLIERLMS
+3090 MPAAIREKLIERLMT

-3111 ADIVSGKK
+3111 ADMVAGKK

>member
-1 MAKYSKTPK
+1 MGKYSKTPK
-10 QQAAIAIAKKKTKV
+10 QQAAIAIAKNKKV
-24 KALSVAE
+24 KTLSVAE
-31 QNERIFEA
+31 QNERIIDA
-39 GFDLVRSANDKFS
+39 GYDLVRSANDKFS

-66 SRCLSKN
+66 ARSLSKYEN
-73 EDQTYSM
+73 ETYSM
-80 RRMRTLRELNNY
+80 RRMRTLRELNSY

-97 NNKVFSST
+97 NNKVFSAT
-105 PDNTDLLPISHPRST
+105 PENTDLLPISHPRST

-137 IIDDPRIQDDSIRA
+137 IVDDPRIQDDSIRA
-151 VLSSALTCHP
+151 VLSSALTAHP

-174 SLPQGSVPSYALL
+174 SLPQGTVPSYALL

-213 FAEMG
+213 FAYMG
-218 GGLRALIRRATGAI
+218 GGLRALVRRVNGAV
-232 QSLTGRAVATDS
+232 QSLTGRSVATDNDT
-244 ASDTFDMELPDG
+244 DTFDMELPNGD
-256 TLVRIPAKSAE
+256 LVRVPAKSAE

-286 AKAKTGDPVVEE
+286 AKVKTGDPVIEE
-298 SDLVKIDA
+298 SDLVKLEA
-306 PSGFTKDENWSPS
+306 PAGFKKDESWSPS
-319 ETDTNYYGTKI
+319 DNDTEFYGTKI

-363 EGEGQNVVTE
+363 ENEGQNVVTE

-396 ENRPFAVAQRWSD
+396 DNKPFAVAQRWSD
-409 IQDYIA
+409 VQDYIS

-421 EKNELPNPEKMADD
+421 EKGDLPDPTKMAEDE
-435 DQEEET
+435 QEAET
-441 GTPTATPA
+441 PEATPA
-449 EGLEGEL
+449 EGVEGEL
-456 IPKSS
+456 IPKV
-461 GKNLKK
+461 GKSALKK
-467 DQKKY
+467 EMKQYKKN
-472 QKALKDYEAKGGK
+472 LKDYEKNGGLF
-485 YPLDP
+485 PLDP
-490 AKDHMV
+490 SKDHIV
-496 LPDGTVVDAETGEVV
+496 LPDGSVVDAETGEVERDAQGKKAGDSV
-511 RNADGTSAKDVAP
+511 AKKSAPETDKP
-524 KAPAATS
+524 SSTPA
-531 EIPEGYYNV
+531 GYYNV

-569 FETPD
+569 FDTPT
-574 LKKALEDG
+574 LEKSLEDG
-582 VKGTKKFPATGYGT
+582 VKGTEKAPATGYGT
-596 LTFEDGDEIV
+596 LPFEDGDEIV

-615 KEQGEDADAML
+615 KEQGEDADAIL
-626 DEIYGKPSGDAT
+626 DGIYGKKDAT
-638 PEVSEDVKA
+638 PEVSDEVKD
-647 ELGKDLEAAPDATS
+647 ELGKDLPEVPEMEG
-661 GDVTTLPALL
+661 GDVTSLPPLL
-671 DGLSDEEK
+671 EGLSDEEK

-686 EYAQYLPKNDS
+686 EYKQYLPKNDT
-697 FDVPTDYSELSTD
+697 FEVPEDYSELSPE
-710 AFDKDQYVLPEDAP
+710 AFDKDQYVIPEDAP

-730 PVDIASFY
+730 PVDIANFY
-738 NTEDLKGELRR
+738 YPEDLKGELRR

-763 STETDEGEEYVAYV
+763 GTQTDDGEEYSAYV
-777 PGEAI
+777 PAEAI

-802 EGFAGQEEDA
+802 EGFAGQEQDA
-812 LTPEQINDALEGEA
+812 PTPEQINDALEGEG
-826 PEAQPEAPEA
+826 EAPETKPETPEV

-843 TEQAPS
+843 TEQATTN
-849 DEKGPE
+849 EAGPQT
-855 AVDGVN
+855 VTNVN

-867 PAKLKAKTTELKAG
+867 PAKLKAKTSELKAG

-927 VFRNVDAPT
+927 VYRNVDGPT

-960 KELDLWVPK
+960 KATDVWVPK
-969 DAEAR
+969 DADAR
-974 SKYLDAV
+974 SKYLADFDEYNKQLADAK
-981 DQYNS
+981 
-986 DLAQAKEM
+986 AM
-994 WSAPEGVEEWV
+994 WSAPENVEEWN

-1010 PIYTPSNPVGVVE
+1010 PVYDPTKKPVGVVG
-1023 VAATEVKAGD
+1023 VAATEVKPGD

-1048 IVQDVA
+1048 IVQDVTT
-1054 VDENGNAVLTGFY
+1054 DETGNAVVTGFY

-1073 SKSWKGTTP
+1073 TKTWKGTTP
-1082 IKVIR
+1082 IEVIR
-1087 GASALPEPGK
+1087 GASDLPEPGK
-1097 KPALERPKKDDPAY
+1097 KPALERPKKDDADY
-1111 KEKYAEFNAAKKASA
+1111 KQKYAEFNAAKKESA

-1132 LNVDALPPEPKKVPR
+1132 FDVDALPPAPKKVPR
-1147 PTPPAFMGDK
+1147 PTAPAFMGDK
-1157 LKAIAAEA
+1157 LKALAAEA
-1165 NGDPVKFKELLANEE
+1165 DGDPIKFKQLLANEE
-1180 VIHLDFESTG
+1180 VVHLDFETTG
-1190 GFTAPSPIQVS
+1190 GFTSPSPIQVS
-1201 MTKVKNG
+1201 MTKMKNG
-1208 EIIEEKT
+1208 EIVEQKT

-1220 EQPLDSFYT
+1220 EQPLDDFYT
-1229 DKDPSQVLKDSD
+1229 KKDPQDILKDLD

-1247 EFLSK
+1247 DFLSK
-1252 QMSQADAFKEISD
+1252 QMSQQDAFKEISD
-1265 FLGADPI
+1265 FLGTDPI

-1283 ILRRKMAEYG
+1283 ILKRKMAEYG
-1293 LDYKPAGEIDTLSL
+1293 LDYKPSGEIDTLSL
-1307 ARKVINGS
+1307 SRKVINGS

-1343 VAVLPGILNNLLD
+1343 VSVLPGILDNLLD
-1356 EMAVTKSGID
+1356 EMAVTKSGIET
-1366 VLDLEKSSADYDKAK
+1366 LDIEKSQADYDKAK
-1381 AEYDAYKS
+1381 AEYDAYKNP
-1389 GKSKADSELVMAK
+1389 KAKADSELTMAK
-1402 TFADGMAG
+1402 VFADGMAG
-1410 KEIPEADALVKAMPK
+1410 KEIPEDPSVLAKALPK
-1425 DKPTSDELSSATT
+1425 DKPTSDELSPATT
-1438 PSANEVG
+1438 PKASEVG
-1445 DGDFQIESVLGGN
+1445 DGDFEVESVLGGN
-1458 ISNNWIS
+1458 VSNNWVS
-1465 DPENT
+1465 DSENT

-1539 SEPEAVPAPEPELEQ
+1539 SAPDTIPEPEPELEQ

-1560 EAPEKEANAGKWNDY
+1560 EAPEKEANAGKWADY
-1575 TIAEGTDGVF
+1575 NIAEGTDGVF
-1585 YAENISGADVQALKA
+1585 YAENISASDVQALRN

-1629 TDGKRFW
+1629 SDGKRFW
-1636 GKYGAAGAMLRRK
+1636 GKYGAAGALLRRK

-1660 KRSSSLSQGG
+1660 KRSSGLSQGG

-1692 AKEEFME
+1692 AKDEFME

-1707 LEPIYVDTNK
+1707 YEPIYVDTNK

-1732 PDQYN
+1732 PDKFN
-1737 DLTSKD
+1737 DLSSKD

-1758 KMSDAGML
+1758 KMSDADML
-1766 HSDFADSFPNIIS
+1766 HSDFANSFPNIIS
-1779 NLEDEDAK
+1779 NIEDEPAK

-1793 EAEVNVEDIEATF
+1793 AEEVLPEDVSSVF
-1806 DTSNWKKTGTQA
+1806 DTSKWKKVAGQA

-1826 TDPDTGN
+1826 IDPDTGN

-1844 HFANEILGG
+1844 HAENEILGG

-1859 GVKFG
+1859 GVSFG
-1864 RAYKGIDKNGNS
+1864 RAYKGVDKNGNT
-1876 VLVSPLVEG
+1876 VLVSPIKQGEILGTSPSSELKKKVQE
-1885 SDADFAD
+1885 DFAI
-1892 KKSNADV
+1892 
-1899 KSTTQ
+1899 
-1904 SDFAVDAWLGNYD
+1904 DAWVGNYD
-1917 VIGLEYDN
+1917 VTGLGGDN
-1925 VLTDKD
+1925 ILVDSD
-1931 GNVTRIDAGGS
+1931 NNIIRVDAGGS

-1955 GPEATQVDSMRDSK
+1955 GPEATQIDSMRSSK
-1969 QNPQAAEIFGDMT
+1969 AMSNALTVEMFGSMS
-1982 DEQIAESV
+1982 DEEIAESV
-1990 KKVQAVS
+1990 KKVQAVTP
-1997 EEKIDELVDA
+1997 EKIDEIVDA
-2007 AFPDDADTAEQLK
+2007 AISDPEIAESLK
-2020 TTLKARRQYLIDRFL
+2020 ETLKARREYLINRFL
-2035 GGQPAEEAPE
+2035 GEKPAEEPVE
-2045 TPEKPSVDSN
+2045 EKKPVVDTN
-2055 TTVLDVAGD
+2055 TVVIDSSGD
-2064 LEAQLADAQAAG
+2064 IEAQISAAQASG
-2076 KKVAFKYN
+2076 KKIAFKYN

-2095 WKNPQNGNINL
+2095 WKNAQNGNINL

-2126 GSTASEAP
+2126 GSTSSEAP
-2134 EAAPT
+2134 ETAPT

-2152 IDPAEKQKV
+2152 VDPVEKQKV

-2175 QGKTKDLLESLKG
+2175 KGKTKDLLESLKG
-2188 QDGANTDLIDS
+2188 QDGANTELIDS
-2199 ILEDIKVKES
+2199 ILEDINTPS
-2209 VAGPDAT
+2209 APADAT

-2237 EDEVPPIDPVALA
+2237 EDEVEPIDPAALA
-2250 EELKTPLTP
+2250 EELKKPLDP

-2264 KVKDEKGISIIENG
+2264 KVKNEKGISVLENG
-2278 DIVVAENVTPSGST
+2278 DIVVAENVTPSGSN
-2292 IYTMVKR
+2292 IYTIVKR
-2299 NSDNT
+2299 NADNT
-2304 FSVYHRIKSNDGST
+2304 FSVYHRIVSSDGIT

-2336 IESEKWKAKIT
+2336 IENEKWKAKVT

-2355 KPETPG
+2355 KLETPG
-2361 TIAPSAL
+2361 TITPSAI
-2368 PTQKGS
+2368 PTKKGA

-2383 IKVGMVVK
+2383 IKVGMIVK
-2391 DTKTGKTGKV
+2391 DTKTGKTGTV
-2401 VSLKDEFV
+2401 VSLKDELV
-2409 TGKSKSNPAGYTYTD
+2409 TSKSKATPQGYTYTD

-2430 DDSGVKAWKP
+2430 EDGKKGWKV
-2440 STYLEI
+2440 STYLDI

-2453 PDEPE
+2453 PDKPEE
-2458 GPTDGGNGGGGT
+2458 GPSGGTGGT
-2470 PPTPK
+2470 PITPK
-2475 TPDSP
+2475 DPTSP
-2480 APAAVPTTSVDL
+2480 APVNNPNPAVEL
-2492 PTYEGTDLA
+2492 PTFEGTDLA
-2501 GATAIADVESKAV
+2501 GASAIKDVESKAV
-2514 AKNSVGHLAAYGAN
+2514 EKNSVGHLAAYGAN
-2528 DYSDYKNFLSGE
+2528 DYSDYKE
-2540 FLKDPNS
+2540 FLKGELIKDPNS
-2547 KNMVPGIL
+2547 KNMAPGIL
-2555 VQNADPNDSDQD
+2555 VQNANPSDSDQD
-2567 LTSYGVVSKQDAKA
+2567 LTSYGVISKQDAKTGD
-2581 KEVYVSFFDGPLAG
+2581 VYVSYFDGPLAG
-2595 QTKTFSPDKIWSR
+2595 QTKSTKADKIWSR

-2617 KELDITLDPTLFDK
+2617 KELDINLDPTLFDK

-2645 KQAEAAKKA
+2645 KQAEALKKA
-2654 QQAAEAKALKDKFS
+2654 QQAAEAKELKDKFS

-2686 KSPHPEVPS
+2686 QSPHPDVPS

-2741 KLRLQFT
+2741 KIRLQFT

-2778 EKQQDGSLVWKDVWD
+2778 EKKEDGSLVWKDTWD

-2881 VRGVI
+2881 VKGVI

-2909 EKTLQIIKDEYGFTA
+2909 EKTLEIIKDEYGFTA

-2957 SPFIV
+2957 SPYIV
-2962 HQWKGGDQ
+2962 HNWKGGDQ
-2970 TNSVDWFYNMITSG
+2970 TNTVDWFYNVITSG
-2984 GIYATATRWMN
+2984 GVYATATRWMN

-3023 GSSTSTNLA
+3023 GSSTSSNLA
-3032 FYFNSKNVLRRLD
+3032 LYFDSRRVLRRLD

-3080 LSWADLSSIS
+3080 LSWADISSIS
-3090 MPAAIREKLIERLMS
+3090 MPAPIREKLIERLMT

>member
-1 MAKYSKTPK
+1 MAAKSKVQVPVISYEA
-10 QQAAIAIAKKKTKV
+10 QNQRIIDAGLELV
-24 KALSVAE
+24 K
-31 QNERIFEA
+31 EA
-39 GFDLVRSANDKFS
+39 NSKFS
-52 GSRTITRRAAKSVM
+52 GSRIVTRRAALAVLNRS
-66 SRCLSKN
+66 LSKY
-73 EDQTYSM
+73 EGESYSL
-80 RRMRTLRELNNY
+80 RRIRSIKELNNY

-97 NNKVFSST
+97 HNKVFSGEV
-105 PDNTDLLPISHPRST
+105 PNTDLLPVSHPRST
-120 RKHNFTTAEVMK
+120 RKHELSTADLMR

-137 IIDDPRIQDDSIRA
+137 IVDDPKIQDDEIRS
-151 VLSSALTCHP
+151 VLASALTAHP

-174 SLPQGSVPSYALL
+174 SLPQGTVPSYALL
-187 AALGDGNSSAARSAR
+187 AALGDGNSPAARRAR

-218 GGLRALIRRATGAI
+218 GGLRALIRRASGAI
-232 QSLTGRAVATDS
+232 QSLTGRAIATDEN
-244 ASDTFDMELPDG
+244 SDTFDMELPNGD
-256 TLVRIPAKSAE
+256 LVRVPAKAAE
-267 GVKAILKSAQGP
+267 GVKAILKSMQGP
-279 DGYSKTP
+279 DGYSKAA
-286 AKAKTGDPVVEE
+286 AKVKTGDPVVDEA
-298 SDLVKIDA
+298 DLIKIDA
-306 PSGFTKDENWSPS
+306 PAGFSKDESWSPS
-319 ETDTNYYGTKI
+319 EDDQKYYGTKI

-341 DVIKISTP
+341 DVIKVSSP
-349 NAAAKDKFEAAQQR
+349 NAFAKDQFEAIQQR

-373 GAGKNG
+373 GLGKNG

-389 VSRRGED
+389 VSRRGEN
-396 ENRPFAVAQRWSD
+396 EKFPFAAVQRWSD
-409 IQDYIA
+409 VQDYIS

-421 EKNELPNPEKMADD
+421 EKGELPDPAKMLDDGQEAYEPQAPE
-435 DQEEET
+435 T
-441 GTPTATPA
+441 TPA
-449 EGLEGEL
+449 EGLEGKL

-461 GKNLKK
+461 KKDLKK

-472 QKALKDYEAKGGK
+472 QKALKDYEKSGGTF
-485 YPLDP
+485 PLDP
-490 AKDHMV
+490 TKDHML

-511 RNADGTSAKDVAP
+511 RNPDGSSAKIKPGTEVSEVPAGAYKMDDAP
-524 KAPAATS
+524 
-531 EIPEGYYNV
+531 
-540 DRDDYT
+540 YT
-546 PEGPVDGQ
+546 PKGADADVESADY
-554 EASDFTDD
+554 TDD
-562 PAELAQK
+562 PAEIAQK
-569 FETPD
+569 FDTPEITD
-574 LKKALEDG
+574 ALEKA
-582 VKGTKKFPATGYGT
+582 V
-596 LTFEDGDEIV
+596 DGDGNAQLPFEAGDESV
-606 PAEAIYNAL
+606 PAEALRDAL
-615 KEQGEDADAML
+615 DEKGEDSKGILAK
-626 DEIYGKPSGDAT
+626 IYDKIKNKLSGKKEEPT
-638 PEVSEDVKA
+638 PEVPQDVQD
-647 ELGKDLEAAPDATS
+647 ELGKDLPEAPMPSAEADPAK
-661 GDVTTLPALL
+661 LPALL
-671 DGLSDEEK
+671 DGLSEAEK
-679 DNYAKTG
+679 DEYAKTG
-686 EYAQYLPKNDS
+686 DYAKHLPKNKDD
-697 FDVPTDYSELSTD
+697 FDLPEGYGFLD
-710 AFDKDQYVLPEDAP
+710 AEPFNKDLYPLPEDAP
-724 EGFNYD
+724 EGFTFDPIDIANNYD
-730 PVDIASFY
+730 
-738 NTEDLKGELRR
+738 TEDLKKELRR
-749 ALEPGNEMP
+749 SVEPGGD
-758 GYGML
+758 GYGIL
-763 STETDEGEEYVAYV
+763 SQETETGEDYQGYV

-788 QGEDTNALTKEIYD
+788 QGEDTNALLNDIYE
-802 EGFAGQEEDA
+802 EGLSGQDA
-812 LTPEQINDALEGEA
+812 LSPEEISDALEGEEPETTA
-826 PEAQPEAPEA
+826 PAAEEAPA
-836 EQAPTET
+836 ETPQQVA
-843 TEQAPS
+843 S
-849 DEKGPE
+849 DEAGPQT
-855 AVDGVN
+855 VTNVN

-893 VEPSEI
+893 VEPSEV

-927 VFRNVDAPT
+927 VYRNVDAPT

-941 VLSKPKAKEYDPE
+941 VLSKPKPKEFDPE
-954 GKVYKD
+954 GKIYKD
-960 KELDLWVPK
+960 KNLDLWVPK
-969 DAEAR
+969 DDEAR

-994 WSAPEGVEEWV
+994 WSAPENFEEWN

-1010 PIYTPSNPVGVVE
+1010 PVFDPTKNTIGVVE

-1048 IVQDVA
+1048 IVQDVKT
-1054 VDENGNAVLTGFY
+1054 DENGNAVITGFY

-1073 SKSWKGTTP
+1073 EKSWKGTTP

-1087 GASALPEPGK
+1087 GASNLPEPGK
-1097 KPALERPKKDDPAY
+1097 KPALERPKKDDPSY
-1111 KEKYAEFNAAKKASA
+1111 KEKYAEFNAAKKESA
-1126 ATFTPP
+1126 ATFTAPID
-1132 LNVDALPPEPKKVPR
+1132 VDALPAEPKKVPR

-1165 NGDPVKFKELLANEE
+1165 NGDPIKFKELLANEE
-1180 VIHLDFESTG
+1180 VVHLDFETTG
-1190 GFTAPSPIQVS
+1190 GFNQPSPIQVS

-1229 DKDPSQVLKDSD
+1229 DKDPATILKDSN

-1247 EFLSK
+1247 AFLAE
-1252 QMSQADAFKEISD
+1252 QMSQGQAFKEIAD
-1265 FLGADPI
+1265 FLGANPI

-1283 ILRRKMAEYG
+1283 ILKRKMAEYG

-1356 EMAVTKSGID
+1356 EMAITKSGID
-1366 VLDLEKSSADYDKAK
+1366 TLDIDKSSADYEAAK
-1381 AEYDAYKS
+1381 AEYDAYKNP
-1389 GKSKADSELVMAK
+1389 KAKADSELTMAK
-1402 TFADGMAG
+1402 VFKDGMDG
-1410 KEIPEADALVKAMPK
+1410 KEIPEVSDLVKALPK
-1425 DKPTSDELSSATT
+1425 DKPTSDEVSSATT
-1438 PSANEVG
+1438 AKPNEVG
-1445 DGDFQIESVLGGN
+1445 DGDFQVESVLGDV
-1458 ISNNWIS
+1458 ISDNWVS

-1470 TNVGAIAVEEWQPGD
+1470 TNIGAIAVEEWQPGD
-1485 FIKAKHDGFH
+1485 FIKAKYGGYH

-1500 TPIEGDDKRVL
+1500 TPVEGDDKRVL

-1539 SEPEAVPAPEPELEQ
+1539 STPETVVEEAPEVEQ
-1554 PQLEID
+1554 PQLETD

-1585 YAENISGADVQALKA
+1585 YAENISSADVQALKA

-1615 GGNNQETG
+1615 GGSNQETG

-1684 IAKAPNAT
+1684 IAKTPNAT

-1707 LEPIYVDTNK
+1707 LEPIYVDTNM
-1717 VGAEWAY
+1717 VGAEWGY

-1732 PDQYN
+1732 PDQFN
-1737 DLTSKD
+1737 DLSSKD

-1766 HSDFADSFPNIIS
+1766 HPDFADSFPNIIS
-1779 NLEDEDAK
+1779 NIEDEPAK
-1787 TDKPTP
+1787 TDKPVPAESVTP
-1793 EAEVNVEDIEATF
+1793 EDVEATF
-1806 DTSNWKKTGTQA
+1806 DISNWKKTAGQA

-1876 VLVSPLVEG
+1876 VLVSPLVENSNADFASKK
-1885 SDADFAD
+1885 SDADI
-1892 KKSNADV
+1892 KK
-1899 KSTTQ
+1899 TTQ
-1904 SDFAVDAWLGNYD
+1904 EDFAVDAWLGNYD

-1942 LLFRAQGGTDKEF
+1942 LLFRAQGGTDKDF
-1955 GPEATQVDSMRDSK
+1955 GPEATQIDSMRDPKENK
-1969 QNPQAAEIFGDMT
+1969 QASEIFGDMT

-2007 AFPDDADTAEQLK
+2007 AFPDDSETAEQLK

-2035 GGQPAEEAPE
+2035 GGQSEEAA
-2045 TPEKPSVDSN
+2045 PEKPTVDSN
-2055 TTVLDVAGD
+2055 TVVLDVAGD
-2064 LEAQLADAQAAG
+2064 LEAQLAAAQAAG
-2076 KKVAFKYN
+2076 KKVAFKYK
-2084 GKERVVTPKGV
+2084 GKERLVTPKGV
-2095 WKNPQNGNINL
+2095 WKNPQNGNVNL
-2106 SAIGEDGV
+2106 SAVDEDGV
-2114 KKNYTLSKFEQS
+2114 KKNYTLSNFEQS
-2126 GSTASEAP
+2126 DSTGATPE

-2139 PEKELPQAPEAAQ
+2139 LEKELPQAPEAAQ
-2152 IDPAEKQKV
+2152 INPAEKQKA
-2161 LDEVS
+2161 LDDAS
-2166 ALAEKLFGN
+2166 DLAEKIFGN
-2175 QGKTKDLLESLKG
+2175 KGTTKEILESLKG
-2188 QDGANTDLIDS
+2188 QEGVNEDLVDAV
-2199 ILEDIKVKES
+2199 LEDINTKS
-2209 VAGPDAT
+2209 APADAT

-2223 DLSQALTPDEDAAP
+2223 DLTQALTPDEDAAP
-2237 EDEVPPIDPVALA
+2237 EDEVAPIDPAALA
-2250 EELKTPLTP
+2250 EELKTPLNP

-2264 KVKDEKGISIIENG
+2264 KVKEEQGISVIENG
-2278 DIVVAENVTPSGST
+2278 DIVVAENTTPSGST

-2299 NSDNT
+2299 NADNT
-2304 FSVYHRIKSNDGST
+2304 FSVYHRIKSADGATT

-2336 IESEKWKAKIT
+2336 IESEKWKAANK
-2347 PSKVISKS
+2347 PSVVLSKS
-2355 KPETPG
+2355 KVETI
-2361 TIAPSAL
+2361 TSIAPSAI

-2383 IKVGMVVK
+2383 IKVGMTVK
-2391 DTKTGKTGKV
+2391 DTKTGLTGKV
-2401 VSLKDEFV
+2401 VSLKDEYV
-2409 TGKSKSNPAGYTYTD
+2409 VKSGGKTYIYTD
-2424 VAKVKW
+2424 VARIKW
-2430 DDSGVKAWKP
+2430 DNGKPKNWKVSSSLSIEDASGA
-2440 STYLEI
+2440 
-2446 QDTSGVK
+2446 K
-2453 PDEPE
+2453 PDKPEEE
-2458 GPTDGGNGGGGT
+2458 GPTGGTGGT
-2470 PPTPK
+2470 PNTPK
-2475 TPDSP
+2475 EPTSP
-2480 APAAVPTTSVDL
+2480 APVNSPTPEVEV
-2492 PTYEGTDLA
+2492 PTYEGADLA
-2501 GATAIADVESKAV
+2501 GATAIKDVEAKAV
-2514 AKNSVGHLAAYGAN
+2514 EKNSVGHLSAYGAN
-2528 DYSDYKNFLSGE
+2528 DYSDYKQFLKGE
-2540 FLKDPNS
+2540 FIKDPES

-2555 VQNADPNDSDQD
+2555 VQNVNPKDSDQD
-2567 LTSYGVVSKQDAKA
+2567 LTSYGVISKQDAGSGDI
-2581 KEVYVSFFDGPLAG
+2581 YVSYFDGPLAG
-2595 QTKTFSPDKIWSR
+2595 QTKTVKADKIWSR
-2608 EKFITPEQA
+2608 EKFITPQQA
-2617 KELDITLDPTLFDK
+2617 KELDIDIDPTLFDK
-2631 SKTAAKA
+2631 SKAAAKE
-2638 KGEAYAK
+2638 KGELYAK
-2645 KQAEAAKKA
+2645 QQAEKLKKA
-2654 QQAAEAKALKDKFS
+2654 QQAAEAKALKDKFT

-2686 KSPHPEVPS
+2686 KSPHPDVPS
-2695 LEDSLKMAKND
+2695 LDDALKMAKND

-2712 NGSTTLLDSDSIEDL
+2712 NGASTLLDADSIEDL
-2727 EVHVGMVTDEKGEK
+2727 EVHVGTVTDESGEK
-2741 KLRLQFT
+2741 KIRLQFT
-2748 LTNWAG
+2748 LTDWAG
-2754 KQVAAKADSDS
+2754 KQLAAKAQDDPNITKS
-2765 NISKSKA
+2765 NALKLTKWSKKD
-2772 LRLGKW
+2772 
-2778 EKQQDGSLVWKDVWD
+2778 DGSLVYQEMWD
-2793 TSTVDSNKNGVTF
+2793 TSIVDSNKNGTTL
-2806 EGPAGKGTFL
+2806 EGPAGKGTFK
-2816 LHRASKSIDDTDV
+2816 LHRASKSVDDTDV

-2835 SSSPYAVS
+2835 SNSPYAVS

-2868 GGISQVRPALESD
+2868 GAISQIRPAMESD
-2881 VRGVI
+2881 LRGVI

-2892 LLGSS
+2892 LLGAS

-2909 EKTLQIIKDEYGFTA
+2909 QKTLDNIKEDYGFTA

-2934 ARGRVNYYM
+2934 SRGRINYYM
-2943 PESAVDKLMEKTGF
+2943 PESAVEKLMEKTGF
-2957 SPFIV
+2957 TPYVV
-2962 HQWKGGDQ
+2962 HNWKGGDQ
-2970 TNSVDWFYNMITSG
+2970 INTVDWFYKVITSG
-2984 GIYATATRWMN
+2984 SIYATATRWMN

-3002 SSSSDI
+3002 SSAADI
-3008 DANGGNYVFASPSSK
+3008 DANGGNYVFTSPSSK
-3023 GSSTSTNLA
+3023 GSSTSTSLA
-3032 FYFNSKNVLRRLD
+3032 FYFDSRKVLRRLD

-3058 SDSEDIVQSLSN
+3058 SDSEDITEALSN
-3070 SYGELMFKKN
+3070 NYGELMFKKN
-3080 LSWADLSSIS
+3080 LSWADVNSIS
-3090 MPAAIREKLIERLMS
+3090 MPAEIRKQLIERLMT

-3111 ADIVSGKK
+3111 ADVVAGKK
-3119 KKKGAKK
+3119 KKKGTKK